1 MHQLGQQLLH
11 FSFGHPR
18 PWENS
23 RGRCQD
29 QEPFSPLLEAAGVR
43 KSAPQMGKCVC
54 PVPLVGCSG
63 SNLGLYSDA
72 LALAVIS
79 ALQ

>member
-18 PWENS
+18 ARENS
-23 RGRCQD
+23 QGRCQD
-29 QEPFSPLLEAAGVR
+29 QEPFNPLLEAAGVR
-43 KSAPQMGKCVC
+43 KSAPRLGQCAC
-54 PVPLVGCSG
+54 HLPLAGCSG

-79 ALQ
+79 ASQ